1 MTPAARIGLFM
12 IAGMIILGVFIIKI
26 EDIPVGERGDRLEVT
41 ARFQSVAGLDRKAA
55 VRIAGVRVGKVEA
68 VSLDGSEALLHLSL
82 SPQVRLHEGAWA
94 QITSLG
100 MLGDK
105 YIEILP
111 GDPTAPLL
119 PAGAEL
125 GGTTSPSFDD
135 VMRVATEIGA
145 DVKEVTEALRGSIG
159 GPQGEVAIEEIVANI
174 RDLTASL
181 KVLIAENQVNIN
193 QTTEN
198 FKDFSAT
205 LRDEMPKITDKLNTG
220 ENRDDLQASMGN
232 IRELTDRLQVSA
244 ENLNQITGKISSGE
258 GSIGKLV
265 NDETTVDNLNETLD
279 SIESGIDTLN
289 ETMGRYRRYQL
300 QVALRGEALASTDE
314 SRMAFG
320 IDLWT
325 TKNRFFRLEGV
336 DMPYGRVR
344 TSSEYV
350 TTVFDDGTEISYRE
364 DRIFPNTIARAGL
377 IESAGGIGVDHTL
390 KLGKRPLILVFE
402 AYDFAREFDQGIH
415 LKFEGRYFI
424 ILGPLRRRHQLERR
438 RREVQPRTC
447 RQRAQL
453 AVADGRDNLFLY
465 LLRPRIG
472 QMARPVPGLRRVE
485 QLCRTTV
492 AAAKEEG
499 RCGAAPRRSGGAGH
513 RSRGDTRDPPHDR
526 SRGPR
531 PGPRWRIGA
540 GLVGAARR

>member
-12 IAGMIILGVFIIKI
+12 LAGLIILGVFIIKI
-26 EDIPVGERGDRLEVT
+26 EDIPVGERGDRLQVT
-41 ARFQSVAGLDRKAA
+41 ARFPSVAGLDRKAA
-55 VRIAGVRVGKVEA
+55 VRIAGVRVGKVEEIH
-68 VSLDGSEALLHLSL
+68 LDGSEALLHLSL
-82 SPQVRLHEGAWA
+82 DPQVRLHEGAWA

-119 PAGAEL
+119 PAGVEL
-125 GGTTSPSFDD
+125 GGTTTPSFDD

-159 GPQGEVAIEEIVANI
+159 GSQGEEALAEIVANI

-181 KVLIAENQVNIN
+181 KVLIAENQANVNA
-193 QTTEN
+193 TTEN

-205 LRDEMPKITDKLNTG
+205 LRDELPKIADKMNLLADQLNGVVG

-258 GSIGKLV
+258 GSIGKLI
-265 NDETTVDNLNETLD
+265 NDETTVNNLNETLD
-279 SIESGIDTLN
+279 SVEDGIETLN

-300 QVALRGEALASTDE
+300 QVALRGEALAATDE

-336 DMPYGRVR
+336 DMPYGQIR
-344 TSSEYV
+344 TDAQYV
-350 TTVFDDGTEISYRE
+350 TTTYPDGTQESYLQERIKVS
-364 DRIFPNTIARAGL
+364 DKVGINAQVGYRIFPNTIARAGL
-377 IESAGGIGVDHTL
+377 IESTGGIGVDHNL
-390 KLGKRPLILVFE
+390 QLGKRPLVLVFE
-402 AYDFAREFDQGIH
+402 AYDFGREFDEAVH

-424 ILGPLRRRHQLERR
+424 SPHVFVTAGWDDPLVSEKSSVLFGGGITWNDDDVKYSLG
-438 RREVQPRTC
+438 
-447 RQRAQL
+447 L
-453 AVADGRDNLFLY
+453 AGSALN
-465 LLRPRIG
+465 
-472 QMARPVPGLRRVE
+472 
-485 QLCRTTV
+485 
-492 AAAKEEG
+492 
-499 RCGAAPRRSGGAGH
+499 
-513 RSRGDTRDPPHDR
+513 
-526 SRGPR
+526 
-531 PGPRWRIGA
+531 
-540 GLVGAARR
+540 

>member
-1 MTPAARIGLFM
+1 
-12 IAGMIILGVFIIKI
+12 
-26 EDIPVGERGDRLEVT
+26 
-41 ARFQSVAGLDRKAA
+41 
-55 VRIAGVRVGKVEA
+55 VEA
-68 VSLDGSEALLHLSL
+68 VDLDGSEALLHLSL
-82 SPQVRLHEGAWA
+82 NPQVRLHEGAWA

-119 PAGAEL
+119 PSGAEL
-125 GGTTSPSFDD
+125 SGTTTPSFDD
-135 VMRVATEIGA
+135 VMRVATEIGE

-159 GPQGEVAIEEIVANI
+159 GPQGEVALEEIVANI

-181 KVLIAENQVNIN
+181 KVLIAENQANVN

-205 LRDEMPKITDKLNTG
+205 LRDELPKITDKMNLLADQLNGVVG

-244 ENLNQITGKISSGE
+244 DNLNQITGKISSGE

-265 NDETTVDNLNETLD
+265 NDETTVNNLNETLD
-279 SIESGIDTLN
+279 SIEDGIGTLN

-300 QVALRGEALASTDE
+300 EVALRGEALTSTDQ

-344 TSSEYV
+344 TDSQYV
-350 TTVFDDGTEISYRE
+350 TTTYPDGTQDIYLEERIKTSDKIGINAQVGYRV
-364 DRIFPNTIARAGL
+364 FPNTIARAGL
-377 IESAGGIGVDHTL
+377 IESSGGIGIDHSL
-390 KLGKRPLILVFE
+390 KLGKRPMVLVFE
-402 AYDFAREFDQGIH
+402 AYDFDREFDQDVH
-415 LKFEGRYFI
+415 LKFEGRYFLSRHI
-424 ILGPLRRRHQLERR
+424 FVTAGWDDPLVSEKSSVLFGGGITWNDEDVKYSLG
-438 RREVQPRTC
+438 
-447 RQRAQL
+447 L
-453 AVADGRDNLFLY
+453 AGSALN
-465 LLRPRIG
+465 
-472 QMARPVPGLRRVE
+472 
-485 QLCRTTV
+485 
-492 AAAKEEG
+492 
-499 RCGAAPRRSGGAGH
+499 
-513 RSRGDTRDPPHDR
+513 
-526 SRGPR
+526 
-531 PGPRWRIGA
+531 
-540 GLVGAARR
+540 

>member
-12 IAGMIILGVFIIKI
+12 LAGLIILGVFIIKI

-41 ARFQSVAGLDRKAA
+41 ARFSSVAGLDRKAA

-68 VSLDGSEALLHLSL
+68 VDLDGSEALLYLSL
-82 SPQVRLHEGAWA
+82 NPQVRLHEGASA

-119 PAGAEL
+119 PSGAEL
-125 GGTTSPSFDD
+125 GGTTTPSFDD
-135 VMRVATEIGA
+135 VMRVATDIGA

-159 GPQGEVAIEEIVANI
+159 GPRGEVALEEIVANI

-181 KVLIAENQVNIN
+181 KVLIAENQTNVN

-198 FKDFSAT
+198 FRDFSAT
-205 LRDEMPKITDKLNTG
+205 LRDEMPKITNKLNSLADQLNGVVG

-244 ENLNQITGKISSGE
+244 DNLNQITGKISSGE

-279 SIESGIDTLN
+279 SIEDGIGNLN

-300 QVALRGEALASTDE
+300 QVALRGEALESTDE

-320 IDLWT
+320 FDLWT

-350 TTVFDDGTEISYRE
+350 TTVFDDGTEVSYRE
-364 DRIFPNTIARAGL
+364 DKIKVSDKIGINAQVGYRIFPNTIARAGL
-377 IESAGGIGVDHTL
+377 IESSGGVGIDHTF
-390 KLGKRPLILVFE
+390 KLGKRPMILVFE
-402 AYDFAREFDQGIH
+402 AYDFGREFDQGIH

-424 ILGPLRRRHQLERR
+424 SPHVFLTAGWDDPLVSERSSFLFGGGINWNDDDVKYSLG
-438 RREVQPRTC
+438 
-447 RQRAQL
+447 L
-453 AVADGRDNLFLY
+453 AGSALN
-465 LLRPRIG
+465 
-472 QMARPVPGLRRVE
+472 
-485 QLCRTTV
+485 
-492 AAAKEEG
+492 
-499 RCGAAPRRSGGAGH
+499 
-513 RSRGDTRDPPHDR
+513 
-526 SRGPR
+526 
-531 PGPRWRIGA
+531 
-540 GLVGAARR
+540 

>member
-12 IAGMIILGVFIIKI
+12 LAGMLILGVFIIKI

-41 ARFQSVAGLDRKAA
+41 ARFSSVAGLDRKAA

-68 VSLDGSEALLHLSL
+68 VDLDGSEALLYLSL
-82 SPQVRLHEGAWA
+82 NPQVRLHEGAWA

-119 PAGAEL
+119 SSGAEL
-125 GGTTSPSFDD
+125 GGTNTPSFDD

-159 GPQGEVAIEEIVANI
+159 GPRGEVALEEIVANI

-181 KVLIAENQVNIN
+181 KVLIAENQVNVN

-205 LRDEMPKITDKLNTG
+205 LRDEMPKITNKLNTLADQLNGVVG
-220 ENRDDLQASMGN
+220 ENKDDLEASMGN

-279 SIESGIDTLN
+279 SIEGGIDTLN

-300 QVALRGEALASTDE
+300 QVALRGEAMTATDE

-325 TKNRFFRLEGV
+325 TK
-336 DMPYGRVR
+336 
-344 TSSEYV
+344 
-350 TTVFDDGTEISYRE
+350 YRE
-364 DRIFPNTIARAGL
+364 DKIKVSDKIGINAQVGYRVFPNTIARAGL
-377 IESAGGIGVDHTL
+377 IESAGGIGIDHTL
-390 KLGKRPLILVFE
+390 KLGKRPMILVFE

-424 ILGPLRRRHQLERR
+424 SPHVFVTAGWDDPLVSEKSS
-438 RREVQPRTC
+438 V
-447 RQRAQL
+447 
-453 AVADGRDNLFLY
+453 LF
-465 LLRPRIG
+465 
-472 QMARPVPGLRRVE
+472 
-485 QLCRTTV
+485 
-492 AAAKEEG
+492 
-499 RCGAAPRRSGGAGH
+499 GAGINWNDDDVKY
-513 RSRGDTRDPPHDR
+513 SLGL
-526 SRGPR
+526 
-531 PGPRWRIGA
+531 A
-540 GLVGAARR
+540 GSALN

>member
-12 IAGMIILGVFIIKI
+12 LAGMIILGVFIIKI

-41 ARFQSVAGLDRKAA
+41 ARFSSVAGLDRKAA
-55 VRIAGVRVGKVEA
+55 VRIAGVRVGKVEE
-68 VSLDGSEALLHLSL
+68 VDLDGSEALLYLSL
-82 SPQVRLHEGAWA
+82 NPQVRLHEGAWA

-119 PAGAEL
+119 QSGAEI
-125 GGTTSPSFDD
+125 GGMNTPSFDD

-159 GPQGEVAIEEIVANI
+159 GPQGEVALEEIVANI

-181 KVLIAENQVNIN
+181 KVLIAENQANVN

-198 FKDFSAT
+198 FKDFSTT
-205 LRDEMPKITDKLNTG
+205 LREEMPKITNKLNTLADQLNGVVG

-279 SIESGIDTLN
+279 SIEDGIGTLN

-300 QVALRGEALASTDE
+300 QVALRGEAMTATDE

-344 TSSEYV
+344 TDAQYV
-350 TTVFDDGTEISYRE
+350 TTTYADGTQESYLEEKIKVSDKIGINAQVGYRV
-364 DRIFPNTIARAGL
+364 FPETVVRAGL
-377 IESAGGIGVDHTL
+377 IESTGGFGIDHKL
-390 KLGKRPLILVFE
+390 KLGKRPLILIFE
-402 AYDFAREFDQGIH
+402 AYDFGREFDEDAH

-424 ILGPLRRRHQLERR
+424 SPHIFVTAGWDDPLVSEKSS
-438 RREVQPRTC
+438 V
-447 RQRAQL
+447 
-453 AVADGRDNLFLY
+453 LF
-465 LLRPRIG
+465 
-472 QMARPVPGLRRVE
+472 
-485 QLCRTTV
+485 
-492 AAAKEEG
+492 
-499 RCGAAPRRSGGAGH
+499 GAGINWADDDVKY
-513 RSRGDTRDPPHDR
+513 SLGL
-526 SRGPR
+526 
-531 PGPRWRIGA
+531 A
-540 GLVGAARR
+540 GSALN